1 MPHQCT
7 NCGHVFAD
15 GSKEMLSGCPD
26 CGGNKFQY
34 HPGDVAESEPADPP
48 ADADADAPEPP
59 EPEGGSVAGAVGRAA
74 NKVRDAVTSDPDPA
88 ARTSAEDTDATD
100 AATADDATTTDGA
113 DTAST
118 ANAAD
123 ASDAADTADAADAA
137 TADATTAD
145 GTPDAEADPSAPE
158 TGGEAVEES
167 GDEPAE
173 AIDAST
179 ETDVEDAAQADARSS
194 VVDTDSLPDAPAE
207 GRVVKEPDDSEDRP
221 DLDELRQELNDQFE
235 SIRIVAPGQ
244 YELNLMELYDRQEYI
259 IALQEDGQYVIEV
272 PDAWETDE

>member
-123 ASDAADTADAADAA
+123 ASARRRRRRRVWPSWRRRGGPRRGRGGR
-137 TADATTAD
+137 
-145 GTPDAEADPSAPE
+145 GTWERVRPHPTKAMRRRRPRPSP
-158 TGGEAVEES
+158 G
-167 GDEPAE
+167 
-173 AIDAST
+173 
-179 ETDVEDAAQADARSS
+179 RSPPGVAL
-194 VVDTDSLPDAPAE
+194 VVRS
-207 GRVVKEPDDSEDRP
+207 DD
-221 DLDELRQELNDQFE
+221 
-235 SIRIVAPGQ
+235 
-244 YELNLMELYDRQEYI
+244 
-259 IALQEDGQYVIEV
+259 
-272 PDAWETDE
+272 